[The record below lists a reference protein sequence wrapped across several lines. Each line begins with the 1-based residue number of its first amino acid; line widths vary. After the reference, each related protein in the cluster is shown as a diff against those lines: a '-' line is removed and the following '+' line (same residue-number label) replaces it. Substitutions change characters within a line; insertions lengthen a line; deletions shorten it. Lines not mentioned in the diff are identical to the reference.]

1 MKRKMI
7 ICGALSLTLLS
18 SSCLGSFKAFNN
30 LRDWNDGL
38 TSNKFVDN
46 LVFWALNIVP
56 VYGLFFFADAVIFN
70 LIEFWTGSNPIAMA
84 EGEKETQ
91 YAEVDGNKVRMTAE
105 KNKFTIEKLNGEQA
119 GEKVVMIYTPDNQT
133 WNLLGENG
141 ELQELASF
149 DDGFYVL
156 HLPTGDEVRLDA
168 NASLEQNQQIFNSEM
183 NNYEHLMYAKNE

>member
-56 VYGLFFFADAVIFN
+56 VYGLFFFADVIILN
-70 LIEFWTGSNPIAMA
+70 VIEFWTGSNPIAMA

-91 YAEVDGNKVRMTAE
+91 YAEVDGIKVKMTAE
-105 KNKFTIEKLNGEQA
+105 KNKFTIEKLTGEHA
-119 GEKVVMIYTPDNQT
+119 GEKVVMMYTPDNQT
-133 WNLLGENG
+133 WNLVGENG
-141 ELQELASF
+141 ELQELATF
-149 DDGFYVL
+149 EDGFYVL
-156 HLPTGDEVRLDA
+156 HLPTGDEIKLDA
-168 NASLEQNQQIFNSEM
+168 NASTQHNQAIFDARLSEHQ
-183 NNYEHLMYAKNE
+183 ELMYAKNE